1 MRRAPKPD
9 PVPPPKEWKTRKPCR
24 PEQLSATRRTLSKNL
39 VNELLSDGVVTTG
52 VVVGGILLS
61 SDHQLGVEQTAV
73 GAGAD
78 LIDDV
83 GLEIAVDG
91 ARDIFALT

>member
-1 MRRAPKPD
+1 MEKA
-9 PVPPPKEWKTRKPCR
+9 
-24 PEQLSATRRTLSKNL
+24 
-39 VNELLSDGVVTTG
+39 
-52 VVVGGILLS
+52 
-61 SDHQLGVEQTAV
+61 AV

-91 ARDIFALT
+91 ARDVLAVACRCCQRRVSFSVPSMRLTGLGEEGGEALVAVVGLALLSEVSIGLYSWSAMFPMRLKLM